1 MISFK
6 LYQKYLCTIIVAFI
20 IFSRCKSHIKLY
32 LLQEN
37 NINFPYSING
47 KWGVIDTFGKIVV
60 APKYD
65 EISLFN
71 YELAKIKYHNKY
83 GYINQ
88 KGKLVIKPKFTTGG
102 NFYYDCTLVT
112 LDTQAYYINR
122 IGRKKKFAN
131 CEISGLRMGCISGH
145 DPQNISKFLIKK
157 DNVTAIIF
165 ENLRD
170 TTRLYFDTVY
180 RYNDYFYVVSKDKKF
195 GFFNKLSPYNYDKDE
210 YYFDSINKYNYDEV
224 IVQFNKW
231 LYDESKE
238 YYSSD
243 YAIVKKNERWGLIY
257 AGSGK
262 IIELVKPIYLNLE
275 FDVYTSSI
283 KVEYMPNSYGYVDRT
298 GKELFSR

>member
-1 MISFK
+1 
-6 LYQKYLCTIIVAFI
+6 
-20 IFSRCKSHIKLY
+20 
-32 LLQEN
+32 LQEN